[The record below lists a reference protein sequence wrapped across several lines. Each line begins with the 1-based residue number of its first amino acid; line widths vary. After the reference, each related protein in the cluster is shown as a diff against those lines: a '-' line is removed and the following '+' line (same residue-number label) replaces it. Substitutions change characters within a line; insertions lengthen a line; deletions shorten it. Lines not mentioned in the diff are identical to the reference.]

1 MTISGGPSAKHVL
14 RMSMHTK
21 VLEDVESV
29 ADVFGMP
36 EESGWCVA
44 QSDTLRHVCRANM
57 MAVFDTC
64 KMPSRPS
71 RIDFEPEAEGEALST
86 SLDDDLGGLVQNLH
100 ELTSFFSTSNGDRP
114 KAEIPPPSQQLEAR
128 VAAIL
133 AKSTEATGVD
143 VPETPFVDVFRVGG
157 TSTSDDEDEDEAS
170 SNESE
175 MDAFIFDSPSV
186 YRNAPNN
193 FQLH

>member
-1 MTISGGPSAKHVL
+1 LRLLETDLASQALEVLEEPMTISGGPSAKHVL

-21 VLEDVESV
+21 MLGDVESI

-44 QSDTLRHVCRANM
+44 QSEKLRHVCRTNM

-71 RIDFEPEAEGEALST
+71 RIDFEPETEAEALSA

-114 KAEIPPPSQQLEAR
+114 KIEIP
-128 VAAIL
+128 
-133 AKSTEATGVD
+133 
-143 VPETPFVDVFRVGG
+143 
-157 TSTSDDEDEDEAS
+157 
-170 SNESE
+170 
-175 MDAFIFDSPSV
+175 
-186 YRNAPNN
+186 APT
-193 FQLH
+193 